1 MIRRLLLLP
10 LAAMLAWV
18 AGFLWFLHVA
28 GQTAEPPPPADG
40 IVALTGGA
48 DRIEA
53 ALHLLAQGAAPRLL
67 ISGVGGA
74 ADFRALGIDPAL
86 ASRVTIGR
94 AAATTH
100 GNALETANWVHAN
113 AVRSLIVVTAGY
125 HMPRARAELA
135 RALPDTTLISFPVQ
149 PASLRMSNVSA
160 LKLLASEYTKYLTV
174 AFGLSD
180 RFFSPAPE
188 RTAE

>member
-1 MIRRLLLLP
+1 MRRLLLLP
-10 LAAMLAWV
+10 LAAMLVWA

-28 GQTAEPPPPADG
+28 GRTPGPPPPADG
-40 IVALTGGA
+40 IVALTGGGE
-48 DRIEA
+48 RVEA
-53 ALHLLAQGAAPRLL
+53 ALHLLAQGVAPRLL

-74 ADFRALGIDPAL
+74 ADFRALGVDPAL

-113 AVRSLIVVTAGY
+113 AIRSLIVVTAGY

-135 RALPDTTLISFPVQ
+135 RTLPDTTLIAYPVQ
-149 PASLRMSNVSA
+149 PSSLHLGNVSA
-160 LKLLASEYTKYLTV
+160 LKLLATEYTKYLTV
-174 AFGLSD
+174 ALGLSD
-180 RFFSPAPE
+180 RLAPPAPE
-188 RTAE
+188 RAAE

>member
-10 LAAMLAWV
+10 VVAMLAW
-18 AGFLWFLHVA
+18 AGGFLWFLHVA
-28 GQTAEPPPPADG
+28 GQTAEAPPPADG

-48 DRIEA
+48 DRIDA
-53 ALHLLAQGAAPRLL
+53 ALHLLAQGVAPRLL

-74 ADFRALGIDPAL
+74 ADFRALGVDPVL

-94 AAATTH
+94 EAASTH
-100 GNALETANWVHAN
+100 GNALETARWVRAN
-113 AVRSLIVVTAGY
+113 TVKKLIVVTAGY

-135 RALPDTTLISFPVQ
+135 RALPDTALIAYPVQ
-149 PASLRMSNVSA
+149 PASLRLGNVSA

-174 AFGLSD
+174 ALGLSD
-180 RFFSPAPE
+180 RFAPPAPE
-188 RTAE
+188 RAAE